1 MLKNHCAW
9 DREALLNAAREGYQP
24 WWTKRKPVGIN
35 LSTAANFSH
44 WIKDYLTIFHNITD
58 FQQFEIT
65 RIEEVTV
72 VRARRHCGVPNAGW
86 SSIGGERTDGYTPVS
101 FCLYLSLSLGLSLSL
116 SLSLS
121 VSLSLSLS
129 RDAAD
134 GDLATFC
141 FGIAGY
147 KLVLLRRLKFHIH
160 SNALLI
166 TVCFVQN
173 LEGGALT
180 WIKTDQWI

>member
-1 MLKNHCAW
+1 MRFLSCLVVLVICVIALLCVRMFMLAKELCSCVLDQFFSKIAGWLKNHCAW

-116 SLSLS
+116 HTKVFRFSGHYHLQK
-121 VSLSLSLS
+121 
-129 RDAAD
+129 
-134 GDLATFC
+134 
-141 FGIAGY
+141 I
-147 KLVLLRRLKFHIH
+147 
-160 SNALLI
+160 
-166 TVCFVQN
+166 
-173 LEGGALT
+173 
-180 WIKTDQWI
+180 

>member
-1 MLKNHCAW
+1 MFVKELCYCVLDQFFSKIAGWLKNHCAW
-9 DREALLNAAREGYQP
+9 DREALLNAAREGYHP
-24 WWTKRKPVGIN
+24 WWTKTKPVGIN

-101 FCLYLSLSLGLSLSL
+101 FCLSLSLSLGLSLSL
-116 SLSLS
+116 C
-121 VSLSLSLS
+121 LSLSLS
-129 RDAAD
+129 
-134 GDLATFC
+134 
-141 FGIAGY
+141 I
-147 KLVLLRRLKFHIH
+147 LRCLGFQDITTCRKYDVSSRIRWH
-160 SNALLI
+160 SSTSKQGNKK
-166 TVCFVQN
+166 
-173 LEGGALT
+173 E
-180 WIKTDQWI
+180 

>member
-1 MLKNHCAW
+1 MFMFVKELCYCVLDQFFSKIAGWLKNHCAW

-101 FCLYLSLSLGLSLSL
+101 FCLSLSLSLGLSLSL

-121 VSLSLSLS
+121 LHTKVFRFSGHYHLQK
-129 RDAAD
+129 
-134 GDLATFC
+134 
-141 FGIAGY
+141 I
-147 KLVLLRRLKFHIH
+147 
-160 SNALLI
+160 
-166 TVCFVQN
+166 
-173 LEGGALT
+173 
-180 WIKTDQWI
+180 